1 MRIGFIIG
9 SLSEKSINRRLFYGL
24 REVIGERAEL
34 VELPIGEL
42 PVYNRDLDDRF
53 PDSALEFKRG
63 LGDIDGLIIATP
75 EYNRSMPAALKNAL
89 EWGSRPGGQNAFPG
103 IPVGII
109 GASSGR
115 LGTALSQHQLREV
128 LAYLDMPTLGQPEFY
143 YTFDA
148 ADFDP
153 ETGAVGN
160 ATLYRR
166 LGDWATA
173 FFDHVEKNARET
185 ERP

>member
-9 SLSEKSINRRLFYGL
+9 SLSEKSVNRRLFYGL
-24 REVIGERAEL
+24 REVVGERAEL
-34 VELPIGEL
+34 FELRIDELPL
-42 PVYNRDLDDRF
+42 YNRDLDDRF
-53 PDSALEFKRG
+53 PEAAIEFKR
-63 LGDIDGLIIATP
+63 LVKELDGLIIATP

-89 EWGSRPGGQNAFPG
+89 EWGSRPGGENAFPG

-148 ADFDP
+148 AHFDP
-153 ETGAVGN
+153 ETGAVSDAN
-160 ATLYRR
+160 LYRR
-166 LGDWATA
+166 LGDWSTR
-173 FFDHVEKNARET
+173 FLNHVEKNPREL
-185 ERP
+185 E